1 MKARAT
7 PPSEARPTSTDG
19 FLTRL
24 DRAAALS
31 TPRKA
36 QKMMASEAGT
46 VFNRGWSPGLHEAA
60 KVSPLKAMAP
70 AMMARTMGIRPR
82 PSVMA
87 PNRAAVRAPLA

>member
-7 PPSEARPTSTDG
+7 PPSEARPTSTAG

-70 AMMARTMGIRPR
+70 AMMARTIGIRPR
-82 PSVMA
+82 PRVMA